1 MSIDVSTVLTQDEK
15 IFGRYQIEILVPGAQ
30 GGWSPAVMA
39 IEALVTN
46 YRLLL
51 KPFRKK
57 YDHASI
63 PNYYITVIEETEL
76 DSFSAISIGIKTGH
90 TFHIVLP
97 RRHKRALYENLIKMR
112 VPKPKFKMD
121 ESVAL
126 ADIQRL
132 VAFFERWQP
141 A

>member
-1 MSIDVSTVLTQDEK
+1 MSINVSEVLIEDEV
-15 IFGRYQIEILVPGAQ
+15 IFGRFQVEILVPSAQ

-39 IEALVTN
+39 IEALITN

-63 PNYYITVIEETEL
+63 PNYYITVVEENVVDDHPCIT
-76 DSFSAISIGIKTGH
+76 IGIKTGH
-90 TFHIVLP
+90 TFHLVLP
-97 RRHKRALYENLIKMR
+97 RRHKKALFDSLIKMR

-121 ESVAL
+121 ENVARN
-126 ADIQRL
+126 DIQRL
-132 VAFFERWQP
+132 VLFFERWQP

>member
-1 MSIDVSTVLTQDEK
+1 VSIDVSTVLTENES
-15 IFGRYQIEILVPGAQ
+15 ILGRYQIEILVPLAQ

-39 IEALVTN
+39 IEAMVTN

-63 PNYYITVIEETEL
+63 PNYFITSIEETEI
-76 DSFSAISIGIKTGH
+76 DSHSAISIGIKTGH
-90 TFHIVLP
+90 QFHIVLP
-97 RRHKRALYENLIKMR
+97 RRHKKALYNNLIRMR

-121 ESVAL
+121 ENVAL
-126 ADIQRL
+126 NDIQRL

>member
-1 MSIDVSTVLTQDEK
+1 MSIDVSTVLTEGESV
-15 IFGRYQIEILVPGAQ
+15 FGRYQIEILVPGAQ

-63 PNYYITVIEETEL
+63 PNYYITSVEETVL
-76 DSFSAISIGIKTGH
+76 DTHSAISIGIKTGH
-90 TFHIVLP
+90 VFHIVLP
-97 RRHKRALYENLIKMR
+97 RRHKKALFDNLIRMR

-126 ADIQRL
+126 NDIQRL

>member
-1 MSIDVSTVLTQDEK
+1 MSINVEEVLIEGESV
-15 IFGRYQIEILVPGAQ
+15 FGRFQVEILVPGAQ

-63 PNYYITVIEETEL
+63 PNYYITTIEQAEIDTY
-76 DSFSAISIGIKTGH
+76 SCISLSIKTGH
-90 TFHIVLP
+90 TFHMVLP
-97 RRHKRALYENLIKMR
+97 RRHKQALYNNLLKMHI
-112 VPKPKFKMD
+112 PKPKFKID
-121 ESVAL
+121 EKLAL
-126 ADIQRL
+126 HDIQRL